1 MTITKRSSSH
11 RRVLSIFGAFNDAG
25 NLNAMSYQ
33 QMAEFN
39 DFLIK
44 VRWDPDC
51 RVIVLTGE
59 GSSFC
64 AGFNLNDLALDPPE
78 EMGRTQRDFFIMQT
92 ICSDQVVNMRACPQP
107 IIGALKGHAVGW
119 RPFHILCLRPARFR
133 SILQDAGRILEYRPY
148 RNRYVGD
155 RSICRRSLGLPAR
168 MKYS

>member
-1 MTITKRSSSH
+1 MADFTYDDYEKIVITQKGP
-11 RRVLSIFGAFNDAG
+11 IYICAFNDAG

-44 VRWDPDC
+44 VRMDPDC

-78 EMGRTQRDFFIMQT
+78 DCLLYT
-92 ICSDQVVNMRACPQP
+92 SDA
-107 IIGALKGHAVGW
+107 A
-119 RPFHILCLRPARFR
+119 
-133 SILQDAGRILEYRPY
+133 DE
-148 RNRYVGD
+148 
-155 RSICRRSLGLPAR
+155 
-168 MKYS
+168 

>member
-1 MTITKRSSSH
+1 MTVYQDQYHMADFTYDDYEKIVITQKGP
-11 RRVLSIFGAFNDAG
+11 IYICAFNDAG

-44 VRWDPDC
+44 VRMDPDC

-92 ICSDQVVNMRACPQP
+92 IC
-107 IIGALKGHAVGW
+107 GEHARLSAADHRSAEGSCSW
-119 RPFHILCLRPARFR
+119 RWSFYILCLRPARFR
-133 SILQDAGRILEYRPY
+133 
-148 RNRYVGD
+148 
-155 RSICRRSLGLPAR
+155 
-168 MKYS
+168 